1 MKIKKVALVSH
12 YDFFQELEES
22 LGSNMC
28 AGTLIDMFSVN
39 DSYIESGKWEVTGE
53 SFNYFKEAL
62 GSHCMMSDEL
72 ATHASTIVTGL
83 QISSGLDTI
92 LFSDEV

>member
-1 MKIKKVALVSH
+1 MKIQKVAIVSH
-12 YDFFQELEES
+12 YDFFRKLEES

-39 DSYIESGKWEVTGE
+39 DSYIESGKWQVTGD

-62 GSHCMMSDEL
+62 GSDCIMSTEL
-72 ATHASTIVTGL
+72 STHANSIVVGL
-83 QISSGLDTI
+83 QRESGLDTI